1 MLKPADIAYG
11 RSYREYFLF
20 FYKNRIFCM
29 FRRYKVWYDRA
40 KAKGKLNREGV
51 LMSLGVKIIIV
62 VCDNKKESGG
72 VREG

>member
-1 MLKPADIAYG
+1 
-11 RSYREYFLF
+11 
-20 FYKNRIFCM
+20 M

-72 VREG
+72 SERAKKAEFGKVYIIIMPISIICTTLQLYK